1 MGEKVSSETFEEAI
15 QSIVLSNA
23 WVDLRHVLNE
33 EYHFDNESFLKGKK
47 LITDGIASVK
57 GNIRQQNFYTARK
70 TLGQIFHTLQDFY
83 SHSNW
88 IELGYKTPFS
98 NLIQSSASLENI
110 ASKGEPTCSDCA
122 EGTCPDNILESI
134 LQGRKLTSGYFD
146 LRPWASKP
154 TGKCS
159 HGGLSDFTSDDIPR
173 GGISKDTYSSNHGS
187 LHEIAAQIATT
198 ATMEQLQDLRNA
210 AGDDEFLRFMGIS
223 RPSVLCF
230 VIDTTGSMFDDIEEA
245 KRRSFSIIDTKRGTP
260 NEPSAYILVPFNDP
274 DFGPVTRTKDPE
286 VFKKKINALT
296 ASGGGDEPEMC
307 LSALQLALT
316 SAPPSSE
323 IYVFTDA
330 SAKDSYLKSTIIALI
345 ESTKSVVSFLLTAGL
360 SRRRRWSSSGQEHR
374 QLIAGRTSQDAALL
388 YQDLAQT
395 SGGQAVR
402 VSKGQLSE
410 ASAIISSSAALLAL
424 TSAPPSSEIYVFTD
438 ASAKDS
444 YLKSTI
450 IALIEST
457 KSVVT
462 LFQSVTD
469 PGKTEEIFSFYVDPS
484 VSNLTLYITGSSLNF
499 KLHSPAGLSQN
510 SSVIEGPLG
519 RLHAVGNLYTVY
531 LENQTGLWEINV
543 TSSRPCSIKVTGQ
556 SVIGFLYSFVQ
567 LFEGP
572 HPGLT
577 LIEGRPQ
584 VGKNATLLVS
594 VTGSESLRVA
604 EVSLVSASGSRVQR
618 GSVTPLDRNDRRE
631 YLVSVP
637 SVPAGQFS
645 VLLIGVDNTSSTP
658 FQRQANTQFTSTSI
672 EVKASKHSYQQFDG
686 LFTSQAQANTTLE
699 PGKDFI
705 IPFTVATNG
714 MRETYTINARD
725 DKGFVKAFTD
735 NLNLTNG
742 GSAEGSVTLVAPN
755 GTESGTDVSLTV
767 EVASSSTGD
776 FNYVVLRITVAS
788 KVTDVSP
795 PVCNITWVTANC
807 TEDCSLKNWELSA
820 NLSDGRGSGIQSVYS
835 RLGNGSLSITR
846 SLDTEGINVTVATYS
861 ATCCSPDVEIV
872 AVDAVGNV
880 GTCRHSIRT
889 SEISTTPPS
898 SPTTTNTTIS
908 VSSSTLSLS
917 STTGGFS
924 FTLKLCFMLFLT
936 ITLSP

>member
-70 TLGQIFHTLQDFY
+70 RLGQIFHTLQDFY

-122 EGTCPDNILESI
+122 EGTCPDNTLESI

-245 KRRSFSIIDTKRGTP
+245 KRRSFSIIDTKRGTS

-360 SRRRRWSSSGQEHR
+360 SRRRRWSSSSQEHG
-374 QLIAGRTSQDAALL
+374 QLIAGRLSQDAALL

-410 ASAIISSSAALLAL
+410 ASAIISSSAAL
-424 TSAPPSSEIYVFTD
+424 
-438 ASAKDS
+438 
-444 YLKSTI
+444 
-450 IALIEST
+450 
-457 KSVVT
+457 VT

-484 VSNLTLYITGSSLNF
+484 VSNLTLYITGSFLNF

-567 LFEGP
+567 LFQGP
-572 HPGLT
+572 HPGLA

-594 VTGSESLRVA
+594 VTGSESLRVS

-618 GSVTPLDRNDRRE
+618 GSITPLDRNDRRE

-658 FQRQANTQFTSTSI
+658 FQRQSNTQFTSTSI
-672 EVKASKHSYQQFDG
+672 EVK
-686 LFTSQAQANTTLE
+686 AQANTTLE

-714 MRETYTINARD
+714 MGETYTINARD

-767 EVASSSTGD
+767 EVASSSTGN
-776 FNYVVLRITVAS
+776 FNYIVLRITVAS
-788 KVTDVSP
+788 KVTDFRP

-861 ATCCSPDVEIV
+861 ATCCSPDVEII

-889 SEISTTPPS
+889 SEISTTPPY
-898 SPTTTNTTIS
+898 SPTTTTTTRFYSTNTTIS
-908 VSSSTLSLS
+908 VSSSTLSIS

-924 FTLKLCFMLFLT
+924 FTLKLCLMLFLT

>member
-1 MGEKVSSETFEEAI
+1 SSETFEEAI

-70 TLGQIFHTLQDFY
+70 RLGQIFHTLQDFY

-122 EGTCPDNILESI
+122 EGTCPDNTLESI

-210 AGDDEFLRFMGIS
+210 AGDDEFLRLMGIS

-245 KRRSFSIIDTKRGTP
+245 KRRSFSIIDTKRGTS

-307 LSALQLALT
+307 LSALQEKP
-316 SAPPSSE
+316 SPVPPPSSE

-360 SRRRRWSSSGQEHR
+360 SRRRRWSSSSR
-374 QLIAGRTSQDAALL
+374 LSQDAALL

-410 ASAIISSSAALLAL
+410 ASAIISSSAAL
-424 TSAPPSSEIYVFTD
+424 
-438 ASAKDS
+438 
-444 YLKSTI
+444 
-450 IALIEST
+450 
-457 KSVVT
+457 VT

-484 VSNLTLYITGSSLNF
+484 VSNLTLYITGSFLNF

-543 TSSRPCSIKVTGQ
+543 TSSRPCSIKVTG
-556 SVIGFLYSFVQ
+556 
-567 LFEGP
+567 E
-572 HPGLT
+572 
-577 LIEGRPQ
+577 
-584 VGKNATLLVS
+584 
-594 VTGSESLRVA
+594 
-604 EVSLVSASGSRVQR
+604 
-618 GSVTPLDRNDRRE
+618 
-631 YLVSVP
+631 
-637 SVPAGQFS
+637 
-645 VLLIGVDNTSSTP
+645 
-658 FQRQANTQFTSTSI
+658 
-672 EVKASKHSYQQFDG
+672 
-686 LFTSQAQANTTLE
+686 
-699 PGKDFI
+699 
-705 IPFTVATNG
+705 
-714 MRETYTINARD
+714 
-725 DKGFVKAFTD
+725 
-735 NLNLTNG
+735 
-742 GSAEGSVTLVAPN
+742 
-755 GTESGTDVSLTV
+755 
-767 EVASSSTGD
+767 
-776 FNYVVLRITVAS
+776 
-788 KVTDVSP
+788 
-795 PVCNITWVTANC
+795 
-807 TEDCSLKNWELSA
+807 
-820 NLSDGRGSGIQSVYS
+820 
-835 RLGNGSLSITR
+835 
-846 SLDTEGINVTVATYS
+846 
-861 ATCCSPDVEIV
+861 
-872 AVDAVGNV
+872 
-880 GTCRHSIRT
+880 
-889 SEISTTPPS
+889 
-898 SPTTTNTTIS
+898 
-908 VSSSTLSLS
+908 
-917 STTGGFS
+917 
-924 FTLKLCFMLFLT
+924 
-936 ITLSP
+936 

>member
-1 MGEKVSSETFEEAI
+1 MNEKVSSETFEEAI
-15 QSIVLSNA
+15 QSIVFSNA
-23 WVDLRHVLNE
+23 RVDLEHVSNE
-33 EYHFDNESFLKGKK
+33 EYHFDNESFLKGKN
-47 LITDGIASVK
+47 LITAGLACVK
-57 GNIRQQNFYTARK
+57 ANIRQQNFYTARK
-70 TLGQIFHTLQDFY
+70 ILGQIFHTLQDFY
-83 SHSNW
+83 THSNW

-98 NLIQSSASLENI
+98 NLIQPSVLIKNVA
-110 ASKGEPTCSDCA
+110 AKGEPTCSDCA
-122 EGTCPDNILESI
+122 KGTCPTNILESI
-134 LQGRKLTSGYFD
+134 LQRKKLTSGYYD
-146 LRPWASKP
+146 LNPWASKP
-154 TGKCS
+154 KGKCS

-173 GGISKDTYSSNHGS
+173 GGINKDTYSSDHGT

-198 ATMEQLQDLRNA
+198 ATMELLQDIRNA
-210 AGDDEFLRFMGIS
+210 AGDDEFLWLMGIY
-223 RPSVLCF
+223 RPFVLCF
-230 VIDTTGSMFDDIEEA
+230 VIDTTSSMSDNIEEA
-245 KRRSFSIIDTKRGTP
+245 KRRFFSIIDTKRGTP
-260 NEPSAYILVPFNDP
+260 SEPSAYILVPFNDP
-274 DFGPVTRTKDPE
+274 GYGPVTRTKDPE
-286 VFKKKINALT
+286 VFKKKINALS
-296 ASGGGDEPEMC
+296 ARGGGDEPEMC

-345 ESTKSVVSFLLTAGL
+345 ESTKSVVSFLLTASL
-360 SRRRRWSSSGQEHR
+360 SRRRQRSSS
-374 QLIAGRTSQDAALL
+374 ALL

-402 VSKGQLSE
+402 VSKVHGRMSE
-410 ASAIISSSAALLAL
+410 ASAIISSSAAM
-424 TSAPPSSEIYVFTD
+424 
-438 ASAKDS
+438 
-444 YLKSTI
+444 
-450 IALIEST
+450 
-457 KSVVT
+457 VT
-462 LFQSVTD
+462 LFQSVSD
-469 PGKTEEIFSFYVDPS
+469 PGKTEEVFSFYVDPS
-484 VSNLTLYITGSSLNF
+484 VSNLTLYITGSFLNF

-531 LENQTGLWEINV
+531 LENQTGLWEISI
-543 TSSRPCSIKVTGQ
+543 TCSRPCTIKVTGQ

-567 LFEGP
+567 LFQGP
-572 HPGLT
+572 HPGLA

-594 VTGSESLRVA
+594 VTGSESLRVT

-658 FQRQANTQFTSTSI
+658 FQRQSNTQFTSTSI
-672 EVKASKHSYQQFDG
+672 E
-686 LFTSQAQANTTLE
+686 AQANTTLE

-714 MRETYTINARD
+714 MGETYTINARD

-755 GTESGTDVSLTV
+755 GTESGTDVSLTI

-776 FNYVVLRITVAS
+776 FNYIVLRITVAS
-788 KVTDVSP
+788 KVTDFRP
-795 PVCNITWVTANC
+795 PVCNITSVTANC

-846 SLDTEGINVTVATYS
+846 SLNTEGINVTVATYS
-861 ATCCSPDVEIV
+861 ATCCSPDVEII

-880 GTCRHSIRT
+880 GTCRHYIRT
-889 SEISTTPPS
+889 SEISTTRPS
-898 SPTTTNTTIS
+898 SPTTTTTTRFYSTNTTIS
-908 VSSSTLSLS
+908 VSSSTLSIS

-924 FTLKLCFMLFLT
+924 FTLKLCLMLFLT